1 MGILARAILREVV
14 SSTLLGT
21 VMFTFVLFL
30 QRLGKLFEILVR
42 TSASPSAVLHLFLL
56 AIPATF
62 AFTIP
67 LGVLVGTLIALSR
80 MASDGEITAM
90 RASGVPSR
98 RVIPPVLL
106 LASLGL
112 LITAGATLW
121 LTPFALWKTNR
132 ILNELVASELTAD
145 VQPHIF
151 EEQFPD
157 TVLYVGDVTF
167 AAETAKGPVYRW
179 KKIFMADLKP
189 PEQRNSDGHERGD
202 SPRITVA
209 SGALAIPDVAHNRIQ
224 LSMENS
230 TTHEVGKDITQYY
243 STSFPVGNTLL
254 EAQRPN
260 EVHVA
265 KAVEELDTVPLYRM
279 AYRNKSVEKDKVIE
293 ARIELH
299 KRLSLPLACVIL
311 ALLGIPLGVSSRKG
325 GKSSAFVVTVALAFL
340 YYMGLITMIGMAKQQ
355 KLPAGL
361 ALWIPDS
368 VFFIFA
374 MVLMARLETPGDRDI
389 IGMVRAWLRSVS
401 GRFRVPAPAAARPR
415 FSGRF
420 RFPLVP
426 QLVDTYVLS
435 TFLFYFAVLLAS
447 FVMMTEVFTF
457 FELLSDIIKNRI
469 AMSEVLEYL
478 FFLGP
483 HLIYDSVPLS
493 VLVTVLITFGVLT
506 KNNEVTAFKSCGVSV
521 FRLAVPVIVLSL
533 VLSGGLFAFDHY
545 IVPDANRKQDAL
557 RNKIKGKPV
566 QSYFRADR
574 KWILGDSSKGYRF
587 YYYKYFDQMGKAMA
601 GVNVYELDP
610 NTFRLNRWISA
621 ERARW
626 EPHIQKW
633 IFENGWS
640 RSFDQSGEHLV
651 DFTGKVMTFPEITET
666 SDYFL
671 KEEIESKQMN
681 FIQLSGYIHELQQS
695 GFDTVPLQVQ
705 FYRKFSVPLFALIM
719 ALISIPFAFLAGNR
733 GAMTGVGISFII
745 AIAYISLNMLFQEVG
760 NVNLLPAAIAA
771 WSPDLLFTL
780 SGLYLFTKMRS

>member
-1 MGILARAILREVV
+1 MGILGRAIFREVIN
-14 SSTLLGT
+14 STLLGT

-30 QRLGKLFEILVR
+30 QRLGRLFEILVR

-56 AIPATF
+56 AVPATF

-98 RVIPPVLL
+98 KVIFPVLL
-106 LASLGL
+106 LAVAGL
-112 LITAGATLW
+112 LVTAASTLW
-121 LTPFALWKTNR
+121 LTPYSLWKTNR
-132 ILNELVASELTAD
+132 IVNELVASELTAD

-157 TVLYVGDVTF
+157 TVLYVGDVTL
-167 AAETAKGPVYRW
+167 AAETPKGPVYRW

-189 PEQRNSDGHERGD
+189 PAQRNNDGHERGD
-202 SPRITVA
+202 APRITVA
-209 SGALAIPDVAHNRIQ
+209 SDALAIPDIARNRIQ
-224 LSMENS
+224 LSMKNS
-230 TTHEVGKDITQYY
+230 TTHEVGKDSSQYY
-243 STSFPVGNTLL
+243 STSLTVGDSLL

-279 AYRNKSVEKDKVIE
+279 AYKSKAVEKDKVIE
-293 ARIELH
+293 ARIELN
-299 KRLSLPLACVIL
+299 KRFSLPLACVIL

-325 GKSSAFVVTVALAFL
+325 GKSTAFVVTVALAFL
-340 YYMGLITMIGMAKQQ
+340 YYMGLITMIGFAKQQ
-355 KLPAGL
+355 RLPAGV

-368 VFFIFA
+368 IFFLFA
-374 MVLMARLETPGDRDI
+374 MILMVRLETPGDRDI
-389 IGMVRAWLRSVS
+389 IGMIRAWLRTM
-401 GRFRVPAPAAARPR
+401 GTKLRVPTAPVKPR
-415 FSGRF
+415 RRIGIRL
-420 RFPLVP
+420 PLVP
-426 QLVDTYVLS
+426 QLLDTYVLS
-435 TFLFYFAVLLAS
+435 TFVFYFAVLLSS
-447 FVMMTEVFTF
+447 FVLMTEVFTF
-457 FELLSDIIKNRI
+457 FELLSDIIKNHI

-478 FFLGP
+478 FFLAP
-483 HLIYDSVPLS
+483 QLIDDSVPLS
-493 VLVTVLITFGVLT
+493 VLVAVLITFGVLT

-521 FRLAVPVIVLSL
+521 FRLAMPVLVLSL
-533 VLSGGLFAFDHY
+533 LLSGGLFAFDHY
-545 IVPDANRKQDAL
+545 IVPDANRRQDAL
-557 RNKIKGKPV
+557 RNKIKGRPV

-574 KWILGDSSKGYRF
+574 KWILGESTQVYRF

-610 NTFRLNRWISA
+610 NTFRLERWISA

-626 EPHIQKW
+626 EPHIHKW

-640 RSFDQSGEHLV
+640 RSFDKGGEHLT

-681 FIQLSGYIHELQQS
+681 FLQLSNYIRELQQS

-733 GAMTGVGISFII
+733 GAMTGVGISFCI
-745 AIAYISLNMLFQEVG
+745 AIAYLSLNMLFQEVG
-760 NVNLLPAAIAA
+760 KVSLLPAAVAA